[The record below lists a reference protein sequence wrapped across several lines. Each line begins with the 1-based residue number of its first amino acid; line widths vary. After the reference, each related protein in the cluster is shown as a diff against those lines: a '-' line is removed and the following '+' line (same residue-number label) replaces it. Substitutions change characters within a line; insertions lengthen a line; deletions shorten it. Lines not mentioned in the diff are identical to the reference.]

1 MRVVRCALLVL
12 LVAPAVSKKA
22 TAAAAGFDPV
32 SGTRTAAAEA
42 KEPAAKAEEGY
53 EDFQGAKVRT
63 HTETPKRRRRKSWLE
78 TMGVLSG
85 RDDKGESAPK
95 TPFSLPKLEVVEAV
109 VACFVIMIG
118 GLLLSNR
125 GGGEQ
130 EETPPPRPA
139 TRAESTGE
147 PTII

>member
-1 MRVVRCALLVL
+1 MKSAQLPKIVAVWLMRVVRCALLML

-32 SGTRTAAAEA
+32 SGTRTAAEA
-42 KEPAAKAEEGY
+42 KEPAAAKAEEGY

-118 GLLLSNR
+118 GLLLSN
-125 GGGEQ
+125 
-130 EETPPPRPA
+130 
-139 TRAESTGE
+139 SF
-147 PTII
+147 

>member
-1 MRVVRCALLVL
+1 MRVVRCALLAL

-32 SGTRTAAAEA
+32 SGTRTAAEA
-42 KEPAAKAEEGY
+42 KEPAAAKAEEGY

-118 GLLLSNR
+118 GLLLSN
-125 GGGEQ
+125 
-130 EETPPPRPA
+130 
-139 TRAESTGE
+139 SF
-147 PTII
+147 

>member
-1 MRVVRCALLVL
+1 MRQRAVRCALLVL

-42 KEPAAKAEEGY
+42 KEPAAAKAEEGY

-118 GLLLSNR
+118 GLLLSN
-125 GGGEQ
+125 
-130 EETPPPRPA
+130 
-139 TRAESTGE
+139 SF
-147 PTII
+147 

>member
-1 MRVVRCALLVL
+1 MDPNCRKSFAASPVCVMLVVRCALLAL
-12 LVAPAVSKKA
+12 LVAPAGSKKA

-32 SGTRTAAAEA
+32 SGTRTAAEA
-42 KEPAAKAEEGY
+42 KEPAAAKAEEGY

-118 GLLLSNR
+118 GLLLSN
-125 GGGEQ
+125 
-130 EETPPPRPA
+130 
-139 TRAESTGE
+139 SF
-147 PTII
+147 

>member
-42 KEPAAKAEEGY
+42 KEPAAAKAEEGY

-63 HTETPKRRRRKSWLE
+63 HTETPSRLSFDGQGEGKDAMLGRTKSKFALLKAGDRH
-78 TMGVLSG
+78 TLIIPCPLS
-85 RDDKGESAPK
+85 DEKWWWK
-95 TPFSLPKLEVVEAV
+95 
-109 VACFVIMIG
+109 
-118 GLLLSNR
+118 
-125 GGGEQ
+125 
-130 EETPPPRPA
+130 
-139 TRAESTGE
+139 
-147 PTII
+147 